1 MAGRGFANDVWL
13 KREGFYTVR
22 QQRQRG
28 IIYLIMT
35 AWYYLLS
42 HDSVVLFT

>member
-13 KREGFYTVR
+13 KREGFYTTAK
-22 QQRQRG
+22 
-28 IIYLIMT
+28 T
-35 AWYYLLS
+35 AWYYLLN